1 MKTKKGRSRRAET
14 SSGSAAQ
21 RGAFPVVGIGASA
34 GGLEAVKELFANMPS
49 DTGMAFVF
57 IQHLDPSHAS
67 SLPEILS
74 RNTKLPVVETN
85 HDLRLKP
92 DHIFIIPPNK
102 DIQISKSMLHLS
114 PRKSVGGLHLPIDTF
129 LHSLAEDR
137 KAAAIGVILSGTG
150 SDGVLGLK
158 AIKTEGGITFAQD
171 SESAK
176 YAAMPENAIVA
187 GAVDFVLSPH
197 RIAAELVKLA
207 HFVGHPPAAGA
218 EAVSA
223 GPADKEKTLK
233 EIIAL
238 LRTATGIDF
247 LKYNPNTI
255 ERRILRRMA
264 LGNISTMAR
273 YAENLRHNST
283 EVHSLYEDIFIHV
296 TSFFRNSD
304 RFEVL
309 KSKIY
314 PSLVENRKPEEPIRI
329 WCAGCSTGEEAYSLA
344 MTLLEYL
351 GSKENNTPIQIFA
364 TDISETAI
372 NKARAAT
379 YPTNIEA
386 HVSPQRLKRF
396 FVKVD
401 AGYQISKHVRE
412 LCVFTKH
419 DVTNDPPFSRLD
431 LISCSNVLI
440 YFVPPTQKKI
450 LSTFHYALK
459 PSGILMLGKSESVGS
474 LLHLYE
480 SLDTKHRIY
489 SKKAI
494 ATPNPALAYGGVA
507 SQQAPD
513 AARERPDT
521 LFDLQRE
528 ADQLVL
534 GRYGHRGLLVDGKM
548 KILQFRGALGRL
560 LAPGSGEATL
570 NLTAMLHHDL
580 RIPVR
585 LLIEKAG
592 KQNQPVFKKNIPV
605 KIDKVTTLVSLEV
618 VPITNRFDHEQCFLV
633 LLEEEYSRAER
644 SRTASGRGAARSTDS
659 SRETRI
665 NELQQELEES
675 REYLQL
681 LTEQQEISNQKLDAA
696 NEELQSANEEMQSAN
711 EELQSTN
718 EELQSTN
725 EELETAKE
733 ELESSNEELNTLNE
747 ELQNRNSD
755 LEQLNKR
762 LAVTRDYAEAII
774 KTMREPFL
782 VLDSTLKVQ
791 SGNAAF
797 YRAFHVDPSE
807 TVTRYLFDL
816 GAGEWNIPEL
826 RRMLED
832 VLFKGAEF
840 KDYEIERDFPGIGTR
855 TLSLN
860 ALRISRDGGRADMIL
875 LAIGDITH
883 LKQLEVAQDV
893 MVREVHHRVKNN
905 LQIISSLLSLQAH
918 FVHDKDALEMFKET
932 ANRIRSIAF
941 IHEKLHQTDQPATVN
956 FKIYASG
963 LVNSLFE
970 FYGLDA
976 KRITLRTDIDDVF
989 FHMDRAVPCGL
1000 ILNELLT
1007 NAMKHAFPAGRKGMI
1022 RVELKEHRAGP
1033 GKKTR
1038 NYTLKVRDNGVGM
1051 PKAFHL
1057 GKSTSLGM
1065 KIIQLLTKQIGG
1077 TVETHRNHGTTFQIT
1092 FPK

>member
-1 MKTKKGRSRRAET
+1 MK
-14 SSGSAAQ
+14 SARPQ
-21 RGAFPVVGIGASA
+21 PSAFPVVGIGASA
-34 GGLEAVKELFANMPS
+34 GGLEAVRELFADLPP

-57 IQHLDPSHAS
+57 IQHLDPTHAS

-74 RNTKLPVVETN
+74 RITQIPVVETS

-92 DHIFIIPPNK
+92 DHIFVIPPNK
-102 DIQISKSMLHLS
+102 DIQLSKETLHLS
-114 PRKSVGGLHLPIDTF
+114 PRKRIGGLHLPIDTF
-129 LHSLAEDR
+129 LHSLAEGR
-137 KAAAIGVILSGTG
+137 KTAAIGVILSGTG

-158 AIKTEGGITFAQD
+158 AIKSKGGITFAQD
-171 SESAK
+171 SESAR
-176 YAAMPENAIVA
+176 YASMPENAIVA
-187 GAVDFVLSPH
+187 GAVDFVLNPQ

-207 HFVGHPPAAGA
+207 HFVGHPHPAGA
-218 EAVSA
+218 EA
-223 GPADKEKTLK
+223 GPAVGQAAKDKPLK
-233 EIIAL
+233 EIVAL
-238 LRTATGIDF
+238 LRSSTGVDF
-247 LKYNPNTI
+247 PKYNPNTI

-264 LGNISTMAR
+264 LSNIHNMAQ
-273 YAENLRHNST
+273 YAENLRHNPS
-283 EVHSLYEDIFIHV
+283 EMRSLYEDIFIHV
-296 TSFFRNSD
+296 TNFFRDSH

-309 KSKIY
+309 KSRIY
-314 PSLVENRKPEEPIRI
+314 PAIVKKKRPGESIRV

-351 GSKENNTPIQIFA
+351 SSKKAKTPIQIFA

-396 FVKVD
+396 FVKQD
-401 AGYQISKHVRE
+401 TGYQISKQVRE

-419 DVTNDPPFSRLD
+419 DVTSDPPFSRLD

-440 YFVPPTQKKI
+440 YFGPPTQKEI

-459 PSGILMLGKSESVGS
+459 PAGVLMLGKSESVGR

-480 SLDTKHRIY
+480 SLDNKHKIY
-489 SKKAI
+489 SRKAI
-494 ATPNPALAYGGVA
+494 ATSNTQLAYSALSTQHVLNKG
-507 SQQAPD
+507 
-513 AARERPDT
+513 RERPET

-534 GRYGHRGLLVDGKM
+534 AKYGHRGLLVDDKM
-548 KILQFRGALGRL
+548 RILQFRGALGRL
-560 LAPGSGEATL
+560 LAPTSGDATL
-570 NLTAMLHHDL
+570 NLTAMLHPDL
-580 RIPVR
+580 RIPIRV
-585 LLIEKAG
+585 LIQKAG
-592 KQNQPVFKKNIPV
+592 KQKQAVFNKHLPV
-605 KIDKVTTLVSLEV
+605 KIDKISTQVSLEV
-618 VPITNRFDHEQCFLV
+618 IPITNRFDQKQFFLV
-633 LLEEEYSRAER
+633 LLEEYPRAKS
-644 SRTASGRGAARSTDS
+644 SRTAPRKGAVTSADG
-659 SRETRI
+659 SRKNRI
-665 NELQQELEES
+665 TELQQELGES

-681 LTEQQEISNQKLDAA
+681 MIEQHEISNEKLDAA
-696 NEELQSANEEMQSAN
+696 NEELQSANEEMQSA
-711 EELQSTN
+711 
-718 EELQSTN
+718 N

-755 LEQLNKR
+755 LEQLNNR

-782 VLDSTLKVQ
+782 VLDSALKVQ

-797 YRAFHVDPSE
+797 YRAFHVDQSE
-807 TVTRYLFDL
+807 TVNRYVFDL
-816 GAGEWNIPEL
+816 GNGEWNIPEL

-840 KDYEIERDFPGIGTR
+840 QDYEIERDFPGIGTR

-860 ALRISRDGGRADMIL
+860 ALPISKKGSRADLIL

-883 LKQLEVAQDV
+883 LKLLEAAHDV
-893 MVREVHHRVKNN
+893 IVREVHHRVKNN
-905 LQIISSLLSLQAH
+905 LQVISSLLSLQAH
-918 FVHDKDALEMFKET
+918 FVHDKDALEMFKAT

-941 IHEKLHQTDQPATVN
+941 IHEKLHQTDQPATVD
-956 FKIYASG
+956 FKAYASD
-963 LVNSLFE
+963 LANSLFG
-970 FYGLDA
+970 FHGLDA
-976 KRITLRTDIDDVF
+976 KKIALTMDIDDVS

-1007 NAMKHAFPAGRKGMI
+1007 NAMKHAFPAGGKGNI
-1022 RVELKEHRAGP
+1022 RVELKEHRDGP
-1033 GKKTR
+1033 RKKTR
-1038 NYTLKVRDNGVGM
+1038 NYKLKVRDNGVGM
-1051 PKAFHL
+1051 SKTFHL
-1057 GKSTSLGM
+1057 GKTTSLGM

-1077 TVETHRNHGTTFQIT
+1077 TVEMHRNHGTSFQIT